1 MALFFQCMSVLL
13 SPANPIK
20 RGIKWALVAHT
31 AAMFS
36 FVTLSIVI
44 PQYNL
49 STVYI
54 NNRGF
59 PGNREF
65 PPGPLGYEFLI
76 SEVAAPNPLNDVL
89 YAAFPLNQ
97 WLADGLLVGPISNL
111 VMCD

>member
-1 MALFFQCMSVLL
+1 MSVLL

-31 AAMFS
+31 VAMFS
-36 FVTLSIVI
+36 FVTLSFVI
-44 PQYNL
+44 TQYNL

-54 NNRGF
+54 DNRGF
-59 PGNREF
+59 PGNREY
-65 PPGPLGYEFLI
+65 PPGPLGYDFFITDE
-76 SEVAAPNPLNDVL
+76 AAPNPLNDVL